1 MTKPADCYCS
11 DLFLYSWSAQLKIYL
26 HVDIRRTEIRAQH
39 TGREG
44 KLDLVFALVHVLKDN
59 PEKK

>member
-1 MTKPADCYCS
+1 MTKPADCWG
-11 DLFLYSWSAQLKIYL
+11 DLFLYNRSAQLKVYL

-44 KLDLVFALVHVLKDN
+44 KLDLVFAPMSVC
-59 PEKK
+59 